1 MKPSTPLPWECP
13 GLDAYEYVICAS
25 PKGKRRTIAHVY
37 RHTDLG
43 IKREENAAYIVAACN
58 AYPELV
64 AALRRSNAAL
74 KALHDLAAKRPMME
88 THLVTEAQTCG
99 GAIVEAIDLLAKLG
113 EGA

>member
-13 GLDAYEYVICAS
+13 GLDADEYVICAS

-43 IKREENAAYIVAACN
+43 IKREDNAAYIVHACN

-64 AALRRSNAAL
+64 AALRNCWADCMNGSEDAL
-74 KALHDLAAKRPMME
+74 GGSIE
-88 THLVTEAQTCG
+88 IIEA
-99 GAIVEAIDLLAKLG
+99 LLAKLG
-113 EGA
+113 EST